1 MYVKNFPYPSL
12 SHVLGRSETK
22 RVGDAYTAPS
32 PVVSLQ
38 GTSILSALK
47 KVWIPCKNPCIIS
60 HVGLGWAPSTF
71 VSSRNDRAKQKSARP
86 EDFMDEEDLQ
96 EIKDSRN
103 LVDTTDEMDF
113 MGGTQAEKQ
122 RKESADVENEYVLPS
137 QSLTISNFL
146 QLYSQYPP
154 GFNASR
160 SKGFGWCSNTQEDG
174 MAYW

>member
-1 MYVKNFPYPSL
+1 MYVKKILYLSL
-12 SHVLGRSETK
+12 SYILDRSETK
-22 RVGDAYTAPS
+22 RVEDAYTAPLR
-32 PVVSLQ
+32 VVSLQ
-38 GTSILSALK
+38 ATSILSAPK
-47 KVWIPCKNPCIIS
+47 KVWIPCKDLCIIS
-60 HVGLGWAPSTF
+60 YAGLGWAPSTF

-146 QLYSQYPP
+146 
-154 GFNASR
+154 
-160 SKGFGWCSNTQEDG
+160 
-174 MAYW
+174 